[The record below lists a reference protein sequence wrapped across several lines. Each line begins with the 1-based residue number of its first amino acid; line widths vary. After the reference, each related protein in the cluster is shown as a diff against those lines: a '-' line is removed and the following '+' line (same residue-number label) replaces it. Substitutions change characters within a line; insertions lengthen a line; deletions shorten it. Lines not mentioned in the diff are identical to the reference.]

1 MSNLSELFENSKKI
15 NIKDCAQSKNNH
27 ISNVYISKQGR
38 LFGVTSKN
46 DDYLI
51 IEIANIDNRKI
62 IAVEEANWNTLGAIK
77 SSTRSTGKPFI
88 NMQSAC
94 RKWYGEDQENWKHDL
109 KFLERTDEKD
119 YYEVI
124 E

>member
-15 NIKDCAQSKNNH
+15 NIKDCAQSRNNH
-27 ISNVYISKQGR
+27 ISNAYINKQGR
-38 LFGVTSKN
+38 LFGVTLEN

-51 IEIANIDNRKI
+51 IKIADINNRKI
-62 IAVEEANWNTLGAIK
+62 IAVEEASWDTPGAIK
-77 SSTRSTGKPFI
+77 SSTYSTGKPFI
-88 NMQSAC
+88 NMQGAC
-94 RKWYGEDQENWKHDL
+94 RRWYGEDQEKWKHDL
-109 KFLERTDEKD
+109 RFLERTGEKD